1 MTATAHIL
9 VIGTGSIGTRHANN
23 LETLGA
29 RATPLSWRQTG
40 LGGVTA
46 RLDSDEPDG
55 VVIATATDIR
65 LPLIAACA
73 ERGIPVYVEKP
84 LAYRRTDVASIF
96 DAAAPVL
103 NRSLTGFMMRYHPIL
118 RALADMDLGTSF
130 RFAFEIGHDV
140 TQWRPNWHFSESYA
154 ARAEGGG
161 VLLDLCHELDMAHHL
176 LPGLTLGTVS
186 SLGHAGFPGV
196 DMASHC
202 ALTTPTGHGSVAM
215 DYLAPRLVRRAS
227 FDTLSTRVEADFAAS
242 TLTVDGTTQH
252 FEFDRNDMFLSAMG
266 DFLALIA
273 GQPIAGDHTPRMDRT
288 RASCDLIAA
297 AWEGRAFTGTT
308 DKRLT

>member
-23 LETLGA
+23 LEALGA

-40 LGGVTA
+40 LDGVTA
-46 RLDSDEPDG
+46 RLDSDRPDG

-84 LAYRRTDVASIF
+84 LAYRRADVTAIF
-96 DAAAPVL
+96 DAAAPIL
-103 NRSLTGFMMRYHPIL
+103 DRSLTGFMMRYHPIL
-118 RALADMDLGTSF
+118 RALADMELGTSF

-154 ARAEGGG
+154 ARPEGGG

-186 SLGHAGFPGV
+186 SLGHADFPGV
-196 DMASHC
+196 DMASLC

-227 FDTLSTRVEADFAAS
+227 FDTLTTRVEADFAAS
-242 TLTVDGTTQH
+242 TLTVDDDTQH
-252 FEFDRNDMFLSAMG
+252 FDFDRNQMFLSAMG

-273 GQPIAGDHTPRMDRT
+273 GQPPAGDHTSRMDRT

-297 AWEGRAFTGTT
+297 AWEARTFTGTT